1 MVSNRVKLI
10 LAKDALDMY
19 GEDYIRHVN
28 SIAAWKPPS
37 CSLEKVGP
45 RTPPRGHMYGDTI
58 FGASQSHPHDVCRN
72 FCTGKKPHTP
82 ACVLICENAHTSRVT
97 PRLNKLHNCFNLESG
112 LMGSLKWNGG
122 GD

>member
-19 GEDYIRHVN
+19 GKDYIRHVN
-28 SIAAWKPPS
+28 SIAAWKLPS

-58 FGASQSHPHDVCRN
+58 FGASQSHPHNVCGN

-82 ACVLICENAHTSRVT
+82 ACVLICKNAPLQANTMS
-97 PRLNKLHNCFNLESG
+97 
-112 LMGSLKWNGG
+112 
-122 GD
+122 

>member
-10 LAKDALDMY
+10 PAKDALDMY

-45 RTPPRGHMYGDTI
+45 RTPLRGHMYGDTI
-58 FGASQSHPHDVCRN
+58 FGASQSHPHDVCGN

-97 PRLNKLHNCFNLESG
+97 PRLNKLHNCSNLESG
-112 LMGSLKWNGG
+112 LRGSLK
-122 GD
+122 